1 MEVDDWVVVVFTT
14 HLPTLCAPTPQKGT
28 EVIGINEDP
37 CIYRQSD
44 HLLRRI
50 GVKEIV
56 LNRWITI
63 HLMAEVI
70 QGIQKRLR
78 VGLHAAEAGEIE
90 RYSDGRFLST

>member
-1 MEVDDWVVVVFTT
+1 MDDWVVVVSTT
-14 HLPTLCAPTPQKGT
+14 HLPSLGASTPQEGT

-44 HLLRRI
+44 HLLRGI

-56 LNRWITI
+56 LDRWVTI

>member
-1 MEVDDWVVVVFTT
+1 MDDWVVVVSTT
-14 HLPTLCAPTPQKGT
+14 HLPTLCTATPQKGT

-56 LNRWITI
+56 LNRWVTI
-63 HLMAEVI
+63 HLVAEVV

>member
-1 MEVDDWVVVVFTT
+1 MDDWVVVVLPT
-14 HLPTLCAPTPQKGT
+14 HLPTLCAPAPEKGA

-44 HLLRRI
+44 HRLRGI

-56 LNRWITI
+56 LDRWVTI

>member
-1 MEVDDWVVVVFTT
+1 MNDRVVTVLPT
-14 HLPTLCAPTPQKGT
+14 HLPTLCASTPQKGT
-28 EVIGINEDP
+28 EVISINEDP

-56 LNRWITI
+56 LNRWVTI
-63 HLMAEVI
+63 HLMAEVV

>member
-1 MEVDDWVVVVFTT
+1 MDDWVVVVSTT
-14 HLPTLCAPTPQKGT
+14 HLPSLGASTPEKGA

-37 CIYRQSD
+37 CLHCQVH

-56 LNRWITI
+56 LNRWVTI